1 MNDSGTK
8 LDFDS
13 VTSIAILISL
23 LISLSLAISVSASLP
38 QKVTQSGHSTINK
51 SEIENLA
58 IVDATIDSQTLD
70 NIGNNL
76 YSQELWPSSL
86 LI

>member
-8 LDFDS
+8 LDIDS

-38 QKVTQSGHSTINK
+38 QKVTPSGHGTTNK
-51 SEIENLA
+51 SEIENLTNADAA
-58 IVDATIDSQTLD
+58 IPTNDSKTLD

-76 YSQELWPSSL
+76 SSQGKY
-86 LI
+86 